1 MEPLPGD
8 GEALPASTITAY
20 RDQPGIEW
28 ECFLQ
33 NMEEFTPKSSKRPFM
48 KVAPG
53 QSGSGR
59 QFGEDQ
65 VGRTSKRPS
74 GSSRSSEEDYIDAAK
89 QFRPKSPPP
98 QIEPPHVIYKSHNEY
113 TKGGTMKGK
122 EKGPVRVDGTK
133 KHKRGR
139 KE

>member
-1 MEPLPGD
+1 
-8 GEALPASTITAY
+8 
-20 RDQPGIEW
+20 
-28 ECFLQ
+28 
-33 NMEEFTPKSSKRPFM
+33 M
-48 KVAPG
+48 KVAPE
-53 QSGSGR
+53 QSGSGH
-59 QFGEDQ
+59 QFGKDQ

-74 GSSRSSEEDYIDAAK
+74 GSSGSSEEDYIDAAE
-89 QFRPKSPPP
+89 QLRPKSPPP
-98 QIEPPHVIYKSHNEY
+98 QVEPSHAIYKSRDEY